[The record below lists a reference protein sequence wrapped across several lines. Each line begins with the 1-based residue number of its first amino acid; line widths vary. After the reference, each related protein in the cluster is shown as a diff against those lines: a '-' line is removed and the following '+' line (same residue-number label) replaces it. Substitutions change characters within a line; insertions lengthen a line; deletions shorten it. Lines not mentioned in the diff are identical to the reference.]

1 MVEKCVVFFAWI
13 DSHNS
18 HWYVFC
24 FGFWFVKHTHA
35 QHSCW
40 ITLKFLSLT
49 LCLSSC
55 STKFEEAVSQVI
67 IRALTAVCRL
77 VWQIPIWMSSLV
89 MFLSCDC
96 KNRACQMQFGF
107 VRLKKKEKEASS
119 HVSRFCLFSNHPW
132 HWSSTCSLT
141 VKFLFYLLNWRN
153 V

>member
-40 ITLKFLSLT
+40 IALKFLSLT

-67 IRALTAVCRL
+67 IRTLTAVCRL

-107 VRLKKKEKEASS
+107 VRLKKKKKKQVVTSPAFAFFLTILDTEALPAHSLLS
-119 HVSRFCLFSNHPW
+119 FSFI
-132 HWSSTCSLT
+132 C
-141 VKFLFYLLNWRN
+141 
-153 V
+153 